1 MRNRGGYGEL
11 LRTSRPFRLLWF
23 AQIASLFGDWFNVIA
38 SSTLLAQLTGAGAA
52 LGALFAVRM
61 LGSFLASPLAGVL
74 ADRYN
79 RKRILIVT
87 DLLRAVVVLG
97 LLLVREPQHV
107 WLLFVLTG
115 VQVGI
120 SGVFFPV
127 RVAMLPEV
135 ASRRLLGPA
144 NALSSATWSTML
156 ALGAAVGGVFAGV
169 FGIAAAF
176 VLDAV
181 TYLLSA
187 LLLARMPYSANRRH
201 SAAAAPVRVGASVRA
216 GVAEYTESLRYLW
229 RHRRVL
235 VVALQKSFLSFFFS
249 GFQVASVAIAG
260 TVFPL
265 GVAGGTTVGLLFAAG
280 GVGSALGPLVVQ
292 PFLRGRHRA
301 LRAAMLAGYL
311 LMSAALALAAPLAN
325 LTSVLIGA
333 AVRSIGAG
341 MLWVFSTQLL
351 LETVPEELH
360 GRVIAT
366 EYAAFDPVRRRRIG
380 LRRRGHG
387 TGLASRRG
395 VDAGGAVPAPRA
407 ALDRLRRACLPQ
419 TELNKRARR
428 PPRLLIYNT
437 LVNFCYEASPEASR
451 LHVPDASDRFRSGT
465 TESGADP
472 LG

>member
-61 LGSFLASPLAGVL
+61 LGSFFASPLAGVL

-120 SGVFFPV
+120 GGVFFPV

-156 ALGAAVGGVFAGV
+156 ALGAAAGGVFAGV
-169 FGIAAAF
+169 FGIPAAF

-181 TYLLSA
+181 TYLISA
-187 LLLARMPYSANRRH
+187 LLLARMPYPSNRRH
-201 SAAAAPVRVGASVRA
+201 STAAAAPVRLGATVRA
-216 GVAEYTESLRYLW
+216 GIAEYTESLGYLW
-229 RHRRVL
+229 RHRQVL
-235 VVALQKSFLSFFFS
+235 IVTLQKSFLSFFFA

-260 TVFPL
+260 IVFPL
-265 GVAGGTTVGLLFAAG
+265 GHAGGTTVGLLFAAG
-280 GVGSALGPLVVQ
+280 GVGSGIGPLVVQ

-311 LMSAALALAAPLAN
+311 LMSAALALAAPLAS
-325 LTSVLIGA
+325 LTSVLIGSA
-333 AVRSIGAG
+333 LRSVGAG
-341 MLWVFSTQLL
+341 MVWVFSTQLL
-351 LETVPEELH
+351 LETVPDELR
-360 GRVIAT
+360 GRIIAT
-366 EYAAFDPVRRRRIG
+366 EHAAMTLLGAAGAACVGAG
-380 LRRRGHG
+380 LELGSLSAVVWM
-387 TGLASRRG
+387 LA
-395 VDAGGAVPAPRA
+395 ALTLVPALHWAAYGVRGAREPR
-407 ALDRLRRACLPQ
+407 
-419 TELNKRARR
+419 
-428 PPRLLIYNT
+428 
-437 LVNFCYEASPEASR
+437 
-451 LHVPDASDRFRSGT
+451 
-465 TESGADP
+465 
-472 LG
+472 

>member
-1 MRNRGGYGEL
+1 MRDHRGGYGEL

-61 LGSFLASPLAGVL
+61 LGSFFASPLAGVL

-120 SGVFFPV
+120 GGVFFPV

-156 ALGAAVGGVFAGV
+156 ALGAAAGGVFAGV
-169 FGIAAAF
+169 FGIPAAF

-181 TYLLSA
+181 TYLISA
-187 LLLARMPYSANRRH
+187 LLLARMPYPSNRRH
-201 SAAAAPVRVGASVRA
+201 STAAAAPVRLGATVRA
-216 GVAEYTESLRYLW
+216 GIAEYTESLGYLW
-229 RHRRVL
+229 RHRQVL
-235 VVALQKSFLSFFFS
+235 IVTLQKSFLSFFFA

-260 TVFPL
+260 IVFPL
-265 GVAGGTTVGLLFAAG
+265 GHAGGTTVGLLFAAG
-280 GVGSALGPLVVQ
+280 GVGSGIGPLVVQ

-311 LMSAALALAAPLAN
+311 LMSAALALAAPLAS
-325 LTSVLIGA
+325 LTSVLIGSA
-333 AVRSIGAG
+333 LRSVGAG
-341 MLWVFSTQLL
+341 MVWVFSTQLL
-351 LETVPEELH
+351 LETVPDELR
-360 GRVIAT
+360 GRIIAT
-366 EYAAFDPVRRRRIG
+366 EHAAMTLLGAAGAACVGAG
-380 LRRRGHG
+380 LELGSLSAVVWM
-387 TGLASRRG
+387 LA
-395 VDAGGAVPAPRA
+395 ALTLVPALHWAAYGVRGAREPR
-407 ALDRLRRACLPQ
+407 
-419 TELNKRARR
+419 
-428 PPRLLIYNT
+428 
-437 LVNFCYEASPEASR
+437 
-451 LHVPDASDRFRSGT
+451 
-465 TESGADP
+465 
-472 LG
+472 